1 MNNLKITEI
10 INNAK
15 DELERA
21 REMLQE
27 YCAEEAEYSMLLS
40 DIDSSLER
48 MEDII
53 ERIDLAMLMAA
64 QVGDVAIP
72 TIEQIYE
79 VEAGIELPYYKGY
92 VDTEVVYDMLGEWC
106 KNIVTDDDY

>member
-1 MNNLKITEI
+1 MERLTVKDI

-27 YCAEEAEYSMLLS
+27 YCVEEAENSMLIS

-48 MEDII
+48 MEDIT

-72 TIEQIYE
+72 TIDLIYE
-79 VEAGIELPYYKGY
+79 VEAGIELPYDGDY
-92 VDTEVVYDMLGEWC
+92 VDTETVYNMVDEWC
-106 KNIVTDDDY
+106 KNIKTELE